1 MLSSVYRD
9 ATERAFDR
17 RLNLYLRTLIAEVAT
32 PDEPPD
38 RQFQSLGEPLFE
50 LPLSGWYW
58 QITRTD
64 TDKPEVRA
72 SRSLWDKKL
81 PKLDERGAELSAA
94 GIRIAYVDGP
104 EGQSLR
110 MVERPVDLGADGKF
124 LVGVAGDAS
133 EIFDETRSFDYYL
146 GGTFTALGIVLLLT
160 TIFQVRF
167 GLAPL
172 KRISDSIADI
182 RSGRAERLEGEFPV
196 EIAPLARET
205 NALIDANRE
214 IVERARTH
222 VGNLAHAIKTP
233 LSVIV
238 NEASAHGS
246 DPFARKMLE
255 QTDVMRDQVA
265 HHLER
270 ARIAARVS
278 IIGTVTEVAPAIEA
292 LQRTMEKIHR
302 DRGIV
307 IEVQADPKA
316 KFRGERQDLEEM
328 AGNLVDNACKW
339 ASSRVFIEVL
349 VGPAEPGLGPTLR
362 LIVDDDGRGL
372 SAAERAQVSRR
383 GQRLDES
390 KPGSGLG
397 TFDRGRSCRALRRQ
411 PVARQRTN
419 RRFAGRIDA
428 TRDLAGLN
436 HVREVAIAKRLLNAR
451 AVRVSGGG
459 VSPSA
464 QVRKHHRA
472 HGPDI
477 DRAAEGLSRAASAAS
492 AGAADAGVRTRDRA
506 RPGCRRRQPRAGTIA
521 QGGAQP
527 EGDAPPPARSE
538 DDVPLASRSG
548 DIARFLFRPI
558 EPFLVDGNAPIR
570 PGQIRRT
577 SLMPIW
583 QWLVRDGAP
592 DQVREFEQ
600 ALGRDAQGRDGLPP
614 EAPLRKLQAA
624 VADAIFQV
632 TSPSGGDNQRTLS
645 RIGAPNVIEDLLPI
659 GSVLQARDALDG
671 VAAGCR
677 CRCAIS
683 RIPRLNR
690 PSRR

>member
-1 MLSSVYRD
+1 MRRNSLAVRLFFSASAWVLVILVITGFVLSSVYTN

-64 TDKPEVRA
+64 TDKADIRS

-81 PKLDERGAELSAA
+81 PKLEDRGVELSAA
-94 GIRIAYVDGP
+94 GIRVAYVDGP
-104 EGQSLR
+104 EGQNLR
-110 MVERPVDLGADGKF
+110 MVERPVDLGSDGKF

-172 KRISDSIADI
+172 KRISESIADI

-238 NEASAHGS
+238 NEANAHGT
-246 DPFARKMLE
+246 DPFVHKVME
-255 QTDVMRDQVA
+255 QADVMRDQVA

-270 ARIAARVS
+270 ARIAARVT
-278 IIGTVTEVAPAIEA
+278 IVGTVTEVAPALEA

-307 IEVQADPKA
+307 IEVKADAKA

-339 ASSRVFIEVL
+339 ASSRVFIDAL
-349 VGPAEPGLGPTLR
+349 VERPAEAGAAPTLR
-362 LIVDDDGRGL
+362 ILVDDDGRGL
-372 SAAERAQVSRR
+372 SAAERAKVSRR

-397 TFDRGRSCRALRRQ
+397 LSIVT
-411 PVARQRTN
+411 
-419 RRFAGRIDA
+419 
-428 TRDLAGLN
+428 DLAALY
-436 HVREVAIAKRLLNAR
+436 
-451 AVRVSGGG
+451 GG
-459 VSPSA
+459 S
-464 QVRKHHRA
+464 
-472 HGPDI
+472 
-477 DRAAEGLSRAASAAS
+477 
-492 AGAADAGVRTRDRA
+492 
-506 RPGCRRRQPRAGTIA
+506 
-521 QGGAQP
+521 
-527 EGDAPPPARSE
+527 
-538 DDVPLASRSG
+538 LALGS
-548 DIARFLFRPI
+548 
-558 EPFLVDGNAPIR
+558 APIGGLR
-570 PGQIRRT
+570 AELVLPGI
-577 SLMPIW
+577 
-583 QWLVRDGAP
+583 
-592 DQVREFEQ
+592 
-600 ALGRDAQGRDGLPP
+600 
-614 EAPLRKLQAA
+614 
-624 VADAIFQV
+624 
-632 TSPSGGDNQRTLS
+632 
-645 RIGAPNVIEDLLPI
+645 
-659 GSVLQARDALDG
+659 
-671 VAAGCR
+671 
-677 CRCAIS
+677 
-683 RIPRLNR
+683 
-690 PSRR
+690 